1 MRATL
6 LFLLVST
13 LLMGCNTVQGVG
25 KDLEKVGEVIQQ
37 KAK

>member
-13 LLMGCNTVQGVG
+13 FFMGCNTVQGVG